1 MRNLPELLVP
11 PDNIVEKTGADFE
24 PNFKLNKMVRNL
36 PELLVPPD
44 NILVAAAT
52 LFLQLSQ
59 VTQVLAALATC
70 NVIGN
75 RQ

>member
-1 MRNLPELLVP
+1 
-11 PDNIVEKTGADFE
+11 
-24 PNFKLNKMVRNL
+24 MVRNL

-59 VTQVLAALATC
+59 VAQVLAALATC
-70 NVIGN
+70 NVGN
-75 RQ
+75 WQLALGLPQS

>member
-1 MRNLPELLVP
+1 
-11 PDNIVEKTGADFE
+11 
-24 PNFKLNKMVRNL
+24 MVRNL

-59 VTQVLAALATC
+59 AGQVLAALATC
-70 NVIGN
+70 NVGN
-75 RQ
+75 RQGHWGYLSHKHDTRGGGGGA